1 MGDKINGPSIIQ
13 IPKWVKNKLGLYYL
27 YFSDHKGSYICLTFS
42 NSIKA

>member
-13 IPKWVKNKLGLYYL
+13 IPKWVKNKLGLYHL
-27 YFSDHKGSYICLTFS
+27 YFSDHKGSYIRLTFS